1 MRGLSVADWM
11 HQTRGVARTKELL
24 EAGAKRICFTAPT
37 GAGKSLCMQRLI
49 EWGEPTV
56 VYANRTML
64 IEQLARGMDEAGIPF
79 GLQVSGYAPSVFENV
94 QIASIQTVASRMAKG
109 KMEPHDA
116 SLVIIDEIHNERAE
130 RCQKVMEWHLSRGAR
145 VVGFTATPVGI
156 GHLMDEMV
164 QAAVNSE
171 LFKCGALIPAHTYA
185 PDEPA
190 ASSFKSTTMGLLQ
203 FKDEVKEV
211 MLPVIFGRVIEHY
224 RKLNPEQKPSI
235 LFAPGVEE
243 SRWFTEKF
251 NQAGIPW
258 SHIDGERIV
267 INGHDMA
274 ATRENRMLLLEASKS
289 GRTKGISNR
298 FVLRE
303 GIDARWLAHG
313 IFACTFGS
321 VASFLQSGGRLL
333 RACEGLDHVTI
344 QDHGG
349 NHWRHDSLNADR
361 HWELSDTEKSL
372 KEKHEAKRRTKEEP
386 EPIVCPQCSKVRSKG
401 VECPA
406 CHFVAK
412 GHRRMVIQTDG
423 TLKEVHGDV
432 YKPRRVNNSPE
443 SHKKWKACVYRCKA
457 KGMNF
462 NQAKGLFLR
471 ETGTVPGPD
480 FPMMPTQA
488 SDWGVPVAS
497 VPYERLTK

>member
-1 MRGLSVADWM
+1 MQDWA
-11 HQTRGVARTKELL
+11 HQTYGVSRTRTLL
-24 EAGAKRICFTAPT
+24 DAGVKRICFTAPT
-37 GAGKSLCMQRLI
+37 GAGKSLCMQRMI
-49 EWGEPTV
+49 EWGLPTV

-64 IEQLARGMDEAGIPF
+64 IEQLARGLDEAGIPF
-79 GLQVSGYAPSVFENV
+79 GMQVSGYAPSVFENL
-94 QIASIQTVASRMAKG
+94 QIASIQTVASRMAK
-109 KMEPHDA
+109 KRMEPHDA
-116 SLVIIDEIHNERAE
+116 KLVIIDEIHAERAE
-130 RCQKVMEWHLSRGAR
+130 RCQKVMDWHLERGAQ

-171 LFKCGALIPAHTYA
+171 LFRCGALIPAHTYA

-190 ASSFKSTTMGLLQ
+190 SSSFKSQTMGLLQ

-211 MLPVIFGRVIEHY
+211 IMPVIFGRVIDHY

-251 NQAGIPW
+251 NKAGIPW
-258 SHIDGERIV
+258 SHIDGERIN
-267 INGHDMA
+267 INGEDMA
-274 ATRENRMLLLEASKS
+274 ATRENRMLLLEASKK
-289 GRTKGISNR
+289 GTTKGISNR

-333 RACEGLDHVTI
+333 RACEGLTHVTV

-361 HWELSDTEKSL
+361 HWSLDDTEKSL
-372 KEKHEAKRRTKEEP
+372 KEKHEAKYRTKEES
-386 EPIVCPQCSKVRSKG
+386 EPLVCPKCSKVRSRG

-406 CHFVAK
+406 CKFVAK

-423 TLKEVHGDV
+423 TLREVRGDV
-432 YKPRRVNNSPE
+432 YRPRKVNTSPE
-443 SHKKWKACVYRCKA
+443 DHQKWKSCVYRCKA

-462 NQAKGLFLR
+462 NQARGLFLR

-480 FPMMPTQA
+480 FPMLPIEGA
-488 SDWGVPVAS
+488 DWGQKVQD
-497 VPYERLTK
+497 VPYSRLTK

>member
-1 MRGLSVADWM
+1 
-11 HQTRGVARTKELL
+11 
-24 EAGAKRICFTAPT
+24 
-37 GAGKSLCMQRLI
+37 MQRII

-64 IEQLARGMDEAGIPF
+64 IEQLARGLDDAGIPF
-79 GLQVSGYAPSVFENV
+79 GMQVSGYAPSVFENV
-94 QIASIQTVASRMAKG
+94 QIASIQTVATRLAKG
-109 KMEPHDA
+109 RMEPHDA

-171 LFKCGALIPAHTYA
+171 LFKCGSLVPVQTYA

-190 ASSFKSTTMGLLQ
+190 QGAFKSTTKGLLQ
-203 FKDEVKEV
+203 LKDEVREV
-211 MLPVIFGRVIEHY
+211 VLPVICGRAIEHY
-224 RKLNPEQKPSI
+224 KKLNPECKPAI
-235 LFAPGVEE
+235 GFAPGVQE

-267 INGHDMA
+267 LNGHDMA

-289 GRTKGISNR
+289 RRTFGIFNR
-298 FVLRE
+298 FVMRE
-303 GIDARWLAHG
+303 AVDLPWLEYMML
-313 IFACTFGS
+313 ACTYGS
-321 VASFLQSGGRLL
+321 VQAYIQSGGRGM
-333 RACEGLDHVTI
+333 RAFPGKTHVVCC
-344 QDHGG
+344 DHGG
-349 NHWRHDSLNADR
+349 NWHRFDSLNADR
-361 HWELSDTEKSL
+361 YWSLEDTEKSI
-372 KEKHEAKRRTKEEP
+372 KEKHDEKYRTKQEAQ
-386 EPIVCPQCSKVRSKG
+386 PIVCPQCSKVRSHG

-406 CHFVAK
+406 CKFVAK

-423 TLKEVHGDV
+423 TLKEVRGDI
-432 YKPRRVNNSPE
+432 YKPRKVNTSPE
-443 SHKKWKACVYRCKA
+443 GHKQWKACVYRCKA

-462 NQAKGLFLR
+462 NQARGLFLR
-471 ETGTVPGPD
+471 ETGTMPGPD

-488 SDWGVPVAS
+488 SDWALPVAS
-497 VPYERLTK
+497 IPYERLTK